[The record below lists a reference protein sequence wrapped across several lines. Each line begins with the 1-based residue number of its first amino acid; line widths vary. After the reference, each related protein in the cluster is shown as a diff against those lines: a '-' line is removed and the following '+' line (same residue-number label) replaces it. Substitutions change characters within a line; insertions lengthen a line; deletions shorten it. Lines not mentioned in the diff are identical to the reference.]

1 MSKQKTEI
9 TRKVTITAS
18 QEKVWEA
25 LADFGNVQ
33 RLSPNIAKS
42 YLTSDLK
49 NGVGATRHCDF
60 TMMGAQVEEKIVE
73 WDEGNSIKIQLYE
86 PKNLPLVIDMEA
98 FFELKEKGDTTEL
111 TATFSYGMKNG
122 LGRIMNNLTMKK
134 MNEKSWVSFMAGIKY
149 SVETG
154 NDVNKETNLELASV
168 QS

>member
-1 MSKQKTEI
+1 MNKQKTEI

-18 QEKVWEA
+18 KEKVWEV

-42 YLTSDLK
+42 YLTSDTK

-60 TMMGAQVEEKIVE
+60 TAMGAHVEEKIVE
-73 WDEGNSIKIQLYE
+73 WNEGNSMKILLYE
-86 PKNLPLVIDMEA
+86 PKNLPLMVNMEA
-98 FFELKEKGDTTEL
+98 FFELKEKDDTTEL

-122 LGRIMNNLTMKK
+122 LGRIMNSLTMKK
-134 MNEKSWVSFMAGIKY
+134 MNEKSWISFMAGIKH

-154 NDVNKETNLELASV
+154 NDVNKETNLELAAV
-168 QS
+168 QF